1 MFTSGSWAYSNKC
14 AKGPEYWCRDA
25 STAKE
30 CGAVRHCEQT
40 VWRDNAKNKPSMT
53 TRETAEMLCNV
64 LVQASTTLLVDK
76 SIQSESIRQYL
87 RDDCA
92 KLPNENNLVQNVRK
106 PIRSFDSHLL
116 FAV

>member
-1 MFTSGSWAYSNKC
+1 
-14 AKGPEYWCRDA
+14 
-25 STAKE
+25 
-30 CGAVRHCEQT
+30 
-40 VWRDNAKNKPSMT
+40 MT